1 MVCEKETYD
10 LCIGFEYS
18 NELISIG
25 NREIFQDDVATP
37 VLCSWKSALEALELS
52 IVKACF

>member
-18 NELISIG
+18 NELISIA